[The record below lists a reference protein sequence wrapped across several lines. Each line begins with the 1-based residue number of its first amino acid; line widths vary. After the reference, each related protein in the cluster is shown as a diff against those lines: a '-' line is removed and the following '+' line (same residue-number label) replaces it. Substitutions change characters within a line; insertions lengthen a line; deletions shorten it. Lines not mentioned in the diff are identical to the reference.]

1 MATSF
6 QERRLKKLGLPTFP
20 LTLPV
25 RYDDEDTV
33 ECGAQDMWHC
43 IKWVEDLTGEKWDWD
58 HYFTVIKRFNEQT
71 KMEMEKW
78 EMNSTPYPQLIGP
91 CYELFRKWNYEMD
104 GGLEPGV
111 MKTFYKVRKLMYKSY
126 DEKCNPYRHPMKYRA
141 VVWSCPAHYYA
152 NFSNWLAN
160 AWGIGVLVEMES
172 LNFTKQLETE
182 DHDEAIRDLARLYER
197 MVMRKHTNGGYVHV
211 LDELWK
217 VCEQFNANFIIMYQH
232 VCCKTMAGLQ
242 GLFDE
247 QARERGLHL
256 IWVEHDLMDPRT
268 VSRRDMRAKVSNYMR
283 AIIQAEPTDE
293 SLIEF
298 EDDITW

>member
-1 MATSF
+1 
-6 QERRLKKLGLPTFP
+6 
-20 LTLPV
+20 
-25 RYDDEDTV
+25 
-33 ECGAQDMWHC
+33 
-43 IKWVEDLTGEKWDWD
+43 
-58 HYFTVIKRFNEQT
+58 
-71 KMEMEKW
+71 
-78 EMNSTPYPQLIGP
+78 
-91 CYELFRKWNYEMD
+91 MD
-104 GGLEPGV
+104 GFMNPDV

-126 DEKCNPYRHPMKYRA
+126 EQKCNPYRHPMKYRA

-232 VCCKTMAGLQ
+232 VCCKTIAGLQ

-268 VSRRDMRAKVSNYMR
+268 VSRRDMRAKVTNYMR
-283 AIIQAEPTDE
+283 AIVRAEPTDE